1 MPACGSLWQPIISLA
16 SPLVRGCVAA
26 QAHASDPVHHT
37 PATASV
43 HSARPPGGQARAS
56 DLMTRTLHSCSPN
69 DTMDSALELMSRLKK
84 RAMPVLAEDG
94 LLLGY
99 LKYRDPIRAAQA
111 GKGQQHVKA
120 WVRREL
126 ISIAPDANFA
136 TMEALLLEGG
146 AACHHK

>member
-1 MPACGSLWQPIISLA
+1 
-16 SPLVRGCVAA
+16 
-26 QAHASDPVHHT
+26 
-37 PATASV
+37 
-43 HSARPPGGQARAS
+43 
-56 DLMTRTLHSCSPN
+56 MTRTLHSCSPN